1 MEAWLLHR
9 SDVRGQSNL
18 VADFHVLFSNPL
30 QEPPPPPKVSQR
42 KFQVTAWSV
51 VADSFLRVMPSS
63 GLSPHSVLVL
73 C

>member
-1 MEAWLLHR
+1 MEARLLHR

-18 VADFHVLFSNPL
+18 VADFHALFSNPL
-30 QEPPPPPKVSQR
+30 KEPPPPKVSQR

-51 VADSFLRVMPSS
+51 VADSFLRVMPSG